1 MYKAPINIFIGALLV
16 ISTTIEIIYL
26 YGLLPFLTKLV
37 LIYYFSVRKIHIDD
51 ILCFILKKLK
61 NSLFLIL
68 SYLTKIIPPKS
79 IYHSKNNK
87 LL

>member
-51 ILCFILKKLK
+51 ILCFYLKK
-61 NSLFLIL
+61 
-68 SYLTKIIPPKS
+68 TKK
-79 IYHSKNNK
+79 
-87 LL
+87 

>member
-61 NSLFLIL
+61 NSLFLAPY
-68 SYLTKIIPPKS
+68 YLTKIIHLNLF
-79 IYHSKNNK
+79 IIQKNNK
-87 LL
+87 

>member
-51 ILCFILKKLK
+51 ILCFYLKKTKKQLIF
-61 NSLFLIL
+61 SSIL
-68 SYLTKIIPPKS
+68 SY
-79 IYHSKNNK
+79 
-87 LL
+87 